1 MGSFWLFPFNI
12 SPHGYIFIFSLSVVQ
27 IIDDD
32 KGVHLVAA
40 VNLYESIPEC
50 SLLGLEVCREL
61 VEKQV
66 GCAVGMSA
74 GSTFCGVTGSS
85 KIACRWDITGPPPV
99 RAARL
104 MQYALEKELE
114 VAIDQSVYDDPM
126 AAPAMEILNRA
137 ISIKGTEGTIPVYTL
152 SSSRNY
158 AAFRV
163 LETVHGTWLF
173 TCRLDFVVRL
183 LSIVVLFGLSSSS

>member
-1 MGSFWLFPFNI
+1 MPFGQSVISHPCLF
-12 SPHGYIFIFSLSVVQ
+12 LTVVQ

-50 SLLGLEVCREL
+50 SLLGLDVCREL

-66 GCAVGMSA
+66 GCAIGMAS
-74 GSTFCGVTGSS
+74 GSTFCGVTGCS
-85 KIACRWDITGPPPV
+85 KVACRWDITGPPPV

-104 MQYALEKELE
+104 MQYALEVELE
-114 VAIDQSVYDDPM
+114 VAIDQSVNDDPM
-126 AAPAMEILNRA
+126 AATRLDLLNRA
-137 ISIKGTEGTIPVYTL
+137 VSLKGTDDLVPVYTL
-152 SSSRNY
+152 SNSKSY

-163 LETVHGTWLF
+163 LETVHGRYWSSLPFCLLALRSRLF
-173 TCRLDFVVRL
+173 LILAQVESMMMWSAR
-183 LSIVVLFGLSSSS
+183 